1 MTKSQG
7 VPAQIFGEFFRQK
20 RLSLGLTL
28 RAFCERYGYDPGNIS
43 RLERNILPPTLSD
56 EKLAGY
62 ASALKIERDSEE
74 WVKFYDLA
82 HTARGSIPTD
92 LKDNPEVIF
101 FLPAFFRTVRGK
113 KLDKEKVQ
121 KLLKLLNNRDEK

>member
-1 MTKSQG
+1 MTKSQ
-7 VPAQIFGEFFRQK
+7 VSTSTTFGEFFRQK

-43 RLERNILPPTLSD
+43 RLERNILLPTLSD

-74 WVKFYDLA
+74 WVVFHDLA
-82 HTARGSIPTD
+82 HAAKGKIPSD
-92 LKDNPEVIF
+92 LRNDDEIAKM
-101 FLPAFFRTVRGK
+101 LPAFFRTMRNK
-113 KLDKEKVQ
+113 KIDKEKLE
-121 KLLKLLNNRDEK
+121 KLIELLKK